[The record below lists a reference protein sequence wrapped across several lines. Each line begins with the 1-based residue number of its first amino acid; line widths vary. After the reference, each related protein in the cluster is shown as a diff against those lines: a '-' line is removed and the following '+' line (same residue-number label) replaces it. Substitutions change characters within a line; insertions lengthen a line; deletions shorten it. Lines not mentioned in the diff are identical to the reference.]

1 MALVA
6 VPGRRRAALAA
17 GISIGRESL
26 DDAIAS
32 EHAAVDRKVAAD
44 HKGAHSSIL
53 LSQHVGLVCQVGL
66 ILASID

>member
-6 VPGRRRAALAA
+6 VPRRCRAALAA

-32 EHAAVDRKVAAD
+32 EHPAVDREVAAD
-44 HKGAHSSIL
+44 HEGAHGSIL

-66 ILASID
+66 VLASID